1 MNEIQIERLFQV
13 LERLTQALELLCP
26 EKKPP
31 NYTFALEDFKSFDW
45 ESIGARVY
53 KVDQYG
59 AAIAIWNDRQYI
71 RRSPDNAFGSTIYF
85 SRCIGRDETGKNVYE
100 RLVTFKP
107 LSEVKVRPIS
117 RDAES
122 II

>member
-1 MNEIQIERLFQV
+1 MDETQIERLFQV

-31 NYTFALEDFKSFDW
+31 NYTFALEDFKTFDW
-45 ESIGARVY
+45 DSIGARVY

-59 AAIAIWNDRQYI
+59 AAIVVWNEKQYV
-71 RRSPDNAFGSTIYF
+71 RRSPENAYGSTIYF
-85 SRCIGRDETGKNVYE
+85 SRCVGRDESGKNVYE
-100 RLVTFKP
+100 RLIKFQP

>member
-1 MNEIQIERLFQV
+1 MNESQIERLFQV

-31 NYTFALEDFKSFDW
+31 NYIFPLENFKEFDW
-45 ESIGARVY
+45 ESIGATVD
-53 KVDQYG
+53 KWDQYG
-59 AAIAIWNDRQYI
+59 AAIVVWNDRRYT
-71 RRSPDNAFGSTIYF
+71 RRSPENVFGSDIYF
-85 SRCIGRDETGKNVYE
+85 SRSIGKDESGRNVYE
-100 RLVTFKP
+100 RLVKFQP
-107 LSEVKVRPIS
+107 LSSMKVRPIS